1 MRSQRVRHD
10 CATDIDDTY
19 TAKVSTEER
28 FEESEEI
35 RKKGNYKI
43 IWSLEKWNSRL
54 LLIIVNHVCSLIRP
68 VYRFEELICNLGN
81 VLLSFPLGIKTTF
94 NCTYFL
100 LWFLRYTQSCEFL
113 LRILPEYSIS
123 RILCFVLTHPSI
135 HPPL

>member
-10 CATDIDDTY
+10 CATDIDDTD

-81 VLLSFPLGIKTTF
+81 VLLSFPWALKPHLIAHIFFCGF
-94 NCTYFL
+94 
-100 LWFLRYTQSCEFL
+100 
-113 LRILPEYSIS
+113 
-123 RILCFVLTHPSI
+123 
-135 HPPL
+135 